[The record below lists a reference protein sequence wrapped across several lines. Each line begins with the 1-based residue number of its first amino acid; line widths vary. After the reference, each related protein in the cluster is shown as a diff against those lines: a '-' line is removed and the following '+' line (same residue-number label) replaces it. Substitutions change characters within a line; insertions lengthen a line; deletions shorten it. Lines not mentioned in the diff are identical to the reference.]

1 MFFPKNSFMEKNKST
16 LKKRKIK
23 PLKSNF
29 FKKST
34 RNKSKNIKSLKK
46 NDDLFK
52 KNNPPVIKNDQI
64 LPKIKENSTNSDILS
79 KLIKYISSQ
88 TNIKPKEKNNYI
100 LFLEKLHT
108 KKTDI
113 NSSFFEYI
121 TQRIFES

>member
-1 MFFPKNSFMEKNKST
+1 MEKNKST